1 MSEFKAR
8 ITAELDTSKL
18 EQDIK
23 NLDGKIKIGVDTGKG
38 TEDIGKVSK
47 EIETATKKADGFGS
61 SVKKAF
67 AFGSAGKIAYETIRL
82 VKDAIDNAVESVNTL
97 DAAITDLR
105 IATGEGYE
113 YISSLVKEYNALGKS
128 IGATTTDV
136 TDAANTWLR
145 QGYDVSNT
153 NKLIY
158 NSLILSKVGELESA
172 DAAKYLTS
180 ALKGYNVEAE
190 KSISIIDKL
199 TAIDITSA
207 VDAGGLAEG
216 MSKVA
221 TSANL
226 VDISMDK
233 LLGYLAVVGETTQKS
248 MSLVGNSFQTIFSRM
263 ANVKS
268 GMLEYINE
276 DGVTESL
283 SDVETV
289 LNALGI
295 KLRNTDGEF
304 RNFGIVLDEVAN
316 GWESYSSVQQAAIAK
331 AFAGTRQYENFIVLM
346 ENYGKATEYMEV
358 SMNSAGTAEQKY
370 EAYLD
375 SLEAKTNSLQ
385 ASFESL
391 AFNTISKESIGG
403 IIEATTAVVEFLDK
417 TNLLKGTLAGFVT
430 AGILKAF
437 LSLKTGIASAAIQ
450 LNEFHSALQLVKAGN
465 VGENE
470 IQQLAKMTSNLSQS
484 QLKAVL
490 SSKSLTVEQRLAIL
504 TAQGMSQ
511 AEAQAALSTM
521 GLATA
526 EGTATGTTVTLSGA
540 LKGLWATLMAN
551 PLVLVIMAVTAAATS
566 LFTISQKVK
575 EEQQEAKQN
584 AIDAANA
591 AQSLSNEITELTTK
605 YIELSKAVQ
614 TDESA
619 KESLL
624 STQTELIEKL
634 GLEQSEIDKLIE
646 KYGSLS
652 AAIQQASLDELK
664 YAERDIRGGLN
675 AYEEAL
681 LDAAD
686 ERGLASKSMN
696 HIIGSW
702 DKKDTDINH
711 DALEALVEA
720 GYISS
725 GSYGSRGFE
734 WFLPDD
740 GFDLST
746 IEGIK
751 ASHNRLGEMLDI
763 VASTAGSDN
772 ETYQTIY
779 DEYNRVTA
787 ALNEYNTAIGGLN
800 TNLAQQFV
808 LTESIGKEL
817 PTTKAAFDAYRQ
829 TIINSAVVSGEFV
842 GSQTDIE
849 DAIDSVLRSQS
860 QFEDF
865 YKETAEN
872 TESATSAIDIINS
885 KINSFR
891 NTINK
896 LKTATDEYNESG
908 QVSAETYNKVIALNE
923 DYADLFDFSS
933 GKISIAADEVD
944 RLVDELIAEYGA
956 TLAANGATEAQIT
969 QMVALANSLS
979 DVKEEAADVVDA
991 IKDLA
996 DILQDAVDGT
1006 EMTVFETWEL
1016 LENYPELASA
1026 ITKTTN
1032 GYILEEA
1039 AVRELIKAKAELLG
1053 MEASEA
1059 RMAARDNLIN
1069 NANNVDSANNVDKIF
1084 ADYYNKNGTNI
1095 KSFDEYVSAWE
1106 SYYGKTASGNW
1117 VDGLQEYVEAI
1128 ISDNSVNNVMNSL
1141 IEDMKNPDTLL
1152 KTETEENPISNAFD
1166 ELEAIYSGRLQE
1178 LDYLTNTY
1186 NNAIKSLENQ
1196 GYDVPASYYEKL
1208 KEVEEEKIALLGEE
1222 LTALTSKFQEA
1233 INAGEIEE
1241 GSKEFYDMNN
1251 AINSVKES
1259 IQASNLALQEYS
1271 NTIRD
1276 LEWKKFDDIQDEIK
1290 KITDESEFLLDLLDD
1305 KDMVDDKGKLTE
1317 HGNAAMGLHGMN
1329 YNVYMEQARRY
1340 ADEITKIEQELASD
1354 KYNQDLIDRKDE
1366 LLELQRE
1373 SVLAAEEEK
1382 QAMIDLVTEGI
1393 EAELDALDELI
1404 DKYKDSLNSI
1414 KDLYDYQNK
1423 VSDITS
1429 EISTLQKQIIAYE
1442 NDTSEEVKAHIQKLK
1457 VELQEANEEL
1467 QETEYDQFIADQKKL
1482 LDNLYTDYETILNRR
1497 LDDVDTLIVDSI
1509 NAINTNAADIK
1520 TTLETTAGSVGTT
1533 LSGKMDTIWTTSD
1546 EINKVVSAYSTNFD
1560 STLGSA
1566 NSNLGTIDGSI
1577 NNGVTTISSGLT
1589 TVGSTLSTIDSD
1601 IGSVNTS
1608 IGNVNT
1614 GINSLAG
1621 KLDSIKTAI
1630 GQIDNSGDASNPT
1643 SGGTGGTIGG
1653 NDIKEAAPNTVYTDP
1668 NTTITEKPKAE
1679 TKEETVPEVKPI
1691 TAEEV
1696 MAQQI
1701 VKFGNASGSGMNAG
1715 KSGDNGIIKWNNKEY
1730 KVQNSGTTFDSSS
1743 TLYKAA
1749 VNVLGFA
1756 DRQIFG
1762 YNGDIYGYLDK
1773 KIQKLEGRTLS
1784 STGYNNFV
1792 ADMKANYPAYA
1803 NGGLA
1808 DFTGL
1813 AWLDGTK
1820 TKPEMVLDSTD
1831 TANLIE
1837 LKNILAQMASND
1849 VSLSSGMQGFHNV
1862 ETIPFTNPV
1871 GAFLKER
1878 AQQSIN
1884 DHSVNV
1890 KQDIHMENHFEIDHV
1905 DDYNDLMTKIQ
1916 SDSKFE
1922 KMIQAMTIGRLNG
1935 KSSNA
1940 KYNWAWK

>member
-18 EQDIK
+18 EKDIK
-23 NLDGKIKIGVDTGKG
+23 NLDGKIKVGVDTGKG
-38 TEDIGKVSK
+38 TEDIGKVGK

-226 VDISMDK
+226 VDIPMDK

-295 KLRNTDGEF
+295 KLRDTDGEF

-450 LNEFHSALQLVKAGN
+450 LNEFNSALQLVKAGN
-465 VGENE
+465 IGENE

-511 AEAQAALSTM
+511 AEAQATLSTM

-526 EGTATGTTVTLSGA
+526 EGAATGTTVTLSGA

-634 GLEQSEIDKLIE
+634 GLEQSEIDKLIG

-686 ERGLASKSMN
+686 ERGIASKSMN

-763 VASTAGSDN
+763 VASAAGSDN

-808 LTESIGKEL
+808 LTESIGREL

-860 QFEDF
+860 QFENF

-872 TESATSAIDIINS
+872 TENVASAIDIINS
-885 KINSFR
+885 QINSFR
-891 NTINK
+891 STINK
-896 LKTATDEYNESG
+896 LKSATDEYNNTGS
-908 QVSAETYNKVIALNE
+908 VSAETYNELIKLNK

-1117 VDGLQEYVEAI
+1117 VEGLQEYVEAI
-1128 ISDNSVNNVMNSL
+1128 ISDNSVNNVMNSI

-1196 GYDVPASYYEKL
+1196 GYDVPVSYYEKL

-1241 GSKEFYDMNN
+1241 GSQEFYDMNN

-1404 DKYKDSLNSI
+1404 DKYKDALDEA

-1423 VSDITS
+1423 VSDATE
-1429 EISTLQKQIIAYE
+1429 EISRLQKMIIAYE
-1442 NDTSEEVKAHIQKLK
+1442 NDNSEEMKAQIQKLK
-1457 VELQEANEEL
+1457 VELQEAQEEL

-1482 LDNLYTDYETILNRR
+1482 LDNLYDDYETILNRR
-1497 LDDVDTLIVDSI
+1497 LDDVSTLITDSI
-1509 NAINTNAADIK
+1509 NAINTNATDIK
-1520 TTLETTAGSVGTT
+1520 STLETTASSVGTT
-1533 LSGKMDTIWTTSD
+1533 LSDKMGTIWTVTD
-1546 EINKVVSAYSTNFD
+1546 ECKSVVSTYSGNFD
-1560 STLGSA
+1560 AAAG
-1566 NSNLGTIDGSI
+1566 NVNGNLTTIDGTISS
-1577 NNGVTTISSGLT
+1577 GVTTIS
-1589 TVGSTLSTIDSD
+1589 STLSTIDSD

-1608 IGNVNT
+1608 ISNVST
-1614 GINSLAG
+1614 GIGTLAG

-1643 SGGTGGTIGG
+1643 GGGTGGNGG
-1653 NDIKEAAPNTVYTDP
+1653 TSSGSGIKETAPNTVYTDP
-1668 NTTITEKPKAE
+1668 NTTITEKLKAE
-1679 TKEETVPEVKPI
+1679 TKEEAVPEVKPI

-1849 VSLSSGMQGFHNV
+1849 VSLSSSMQGFHEV
-1862 ETIPFTNPV
+1862 ETIPFANPV

-1916 SDSKFE
+1916 NDRKFE
-1922 KMIQAMTIGRLNG
+1922 KMIQSMTIGRING
-1935 KSSNA
+1935 GGA
-1940 KYNWAWK
+1940 LDKYLVNWRK

>member
-18 EQDIK
+18 EKDIK

-38 TEDIGKVSK
+38 TEDIGKVGK

-82 VKDAIDNAVESVNTL
+82 VKDAIDNAVESVNAL

-105 IATGEGYE
+105 IATGEGYD

-145 QGYDVSNT
+145 QGYDVSKT

-295 KLRNTDGEF
+295 KLRDTDGEF

-331 AFAGTRQYENFIVLM
+331 VFAGTRQYENFIVLM

-465 VGENE
+465 IGENE

-490 SSKSLTVEQRLAIL
+490 SSKSLTIEQRLAIL

-511 AEAQAALSTM
+511 AEAQATLSTM

-526 EGTATGTTVTLSGA
+526 EGAAMGTTVTLSGA

-614 TDESA
+614 TDDSA

-734 WFLPDD
+734 WFLPDA

-763 VASTAGSDN
+763 VASAAGSDN

-817 PTTKAAFDAYRQ
+817 PTTKAAFKAYRQ

-849 DAIDSVLRSQS
+849 NAIDDVLRSQS
-860 QFEDF
+860 QFKDF
-865 YKETAEN
+865 YNET
-872 TESATSAIDIINS
+872 TTDTSTAVDKVAS
-885 KINSFR
+885 KLNEFKNI
-891 NTINK
+891 INK
-896 LKTATDEYNESG
+896 LKGATDEYNESG
-908 QVSAETYNKVIALNE
+908 QVSAEMYNEITKLNK

-933 GKISIAADEVD
+933 GKITIAADEVD
-944 RLVDELIAEYGA
+944 RLVEELIAEYGA
-956 TLAANGATEAQIT
+956 TLTANGATEAHIA

-979 DVKEEAADVVDA
+979 DVKEETTDVVDA

-1016 LENYPELASA
+1016 LENYPELATA

-1039 AVRELIKAKAELLG
+1039 AVRELIKAKDELLG

-1106 SYYGKTASGNW
+1106 SYYGKTANGNW
-1117 VDGLQEYVEAI
+1117 VEGLQEYVEAI

-1152 KTETEENPISNAFD
+1152 KTETEENPISNAFN

-1404 DKYKDSLNSI
+1404 DKYKDALDEA

-1423 VSDITS
+1423 VSDATE
-1429 EISTLQKQIIAYE
+1429 EISRLQKMIIAYE
-1442 NDTSEEVKAHIQKLK
+1442 NDNSEEMKAQIQKLK
-1457 VELQEANEEL
+1457 VELQEAQEEL

-1482 LDNLYTDYETILNRR
+1482 LDNLYDDYETILNRR
-1497 LDDVDTLIVDSI
+1497 LDDVSTLITDSI
-1509 NAINTNAADIK
+1509 NAINTNATDIK
-1520 TTLETTAGSVGTT
+1520 STLETTASSVGTT
-1533 LSGKMDTIWTTSD
+1533 LSDKMGTIWTVTD
-1546 EINKVVSAYSTNFD
+1546 ECKSVVSTYSGNFD
-1560 STLGSA
+1560 TAAG
-1566 NSNLGTIDGSI
+1566 NVNGNLTTIDGTISS
-1577 NNGVTTISSGLT
+1577 GVTTIS
-1589 TVGSTLSTIDSD
+1589 STLSTIDSD

-1608 IGNVNT
+1608 ISNVST
-1614 GINSLAG
+1614 GIGTLAG

-1643 SGGTGGTIGG
+1643 GGGTGGNGG
-1653 NDIKEAAPNTVYTDP
+1653 TPSGSGIKETAPNTVYTDP
-1668 NTTITEKPKAE
+1668 TTPKTETPKTETPKVETPKVPSTEELIAE
-1679 TKEETVPEVKPI
+1679 
-1691 TAEEV
+1691 
-1696 MAQQI
+1696 QI
-1701 VKFGNASGSGMNAG
+1701 VKFGDASGSGMNAG
-1715 KSGDNGIIKWNNKEY
+1715 KSGDNGIIKWNGKEY
-1730 KVQNSGTTFDSSS
+1730 KVQNSGTAYDSS
-1743 TLYKAA
+1743 TPLYKAA
-1749 VNVLGFA
+1749 VNVLKFG

-1762 YNGDIYGYLDK
+1762 YNGKVYGYLDNH
-1773 KIQKLEGRTLS
+1773 IQELEGRFWS
-1784 STGYNNFV
+1784 SAGYDNFV
-1792 ADMKANYPAYA
+1792 KDMAGTYPAYKQ
-1803 NGGLA
+1803 GGLA

-1820 TKPEMVLDSTD
+1820 TKPEMVLDSED
-1831 TANLIE
+1831 TQNFIALRD
-1837 LKNILAQMASND
+1837 ILAQLASDDIGFGNP
-1849 VSLSSGMQGFHNV
+1849 LYSSFAPMSYGGNIPNFGEKLAQILNSYG
-1862 ETIPFTNPV
+1862 ETNI
-1871 GAFLKER
+1871 
-1878 AQQSIN
+1878 Q
-1884 DHSVNV
+1884 
-1890 KQDIHMENHFEIDHV
+1890 NHFEITIPIEKV
-1905 DDYNDLMTKIQ
+1905 EDYNDFVTKLQ
-1916 SDSKFE
+1916 KDGKFE
-1922 KMIQAMTIGRLNG
+1922 KMIQAMTIGRING
-1935 KSSNA
+1935 GSPLD
-1940 KYNWAWK
+1940 KYKYQWTK